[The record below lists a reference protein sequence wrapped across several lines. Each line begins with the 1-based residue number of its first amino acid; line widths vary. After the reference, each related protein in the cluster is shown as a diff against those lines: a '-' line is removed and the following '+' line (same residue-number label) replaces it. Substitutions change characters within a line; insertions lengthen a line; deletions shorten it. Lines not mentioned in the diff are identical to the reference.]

1 MEGVEETGI
10 KEACMWASKSMNTRA
25 GDRPRVGIITATIM
39 MALMPTNTYTAL
51 TMYLARF

>member
-10 KEACMWASKSMNTRA
+10 KEACMWASKSMDTRA

-39 MALMPTNTYTAL
+39 TALMPTNTYTAL
-51 TMYLARF
+51 TMYLAWF